1 MEEFTNFWAVCITQL
16 EKEMSEYQFNTWI
29 PLLTTSKQTENWLLF
44 APTQFILNLVRENC
58 LAKIN
63 TIKNE
68 MNPDF
73 PPIILKV
80 GKGDIKVID
89 LNRKKNSKNNT
100 NELTIGSVSP
110 SDEFPSQKNIRSQ
123 DNLTPVG
130 NLSDKRNINT
140 GYEHTRLKPDLT
152 FENLVVGKS
161 NRIAANVGAA
171 IADAI
176 GKKDYN
182 PFFVYGS
189 TGLGKTHLAQ
199 AVANRIFFQGIHTR
213 IRCIHAERF
222 INDFIKHVRRSDI
235 DGFKKSYKGLD
246 LLILDD
252 VQFIAGK
259 ERTMEEF
266 FYLFN
271 DILDKDK
278 QIILTSDRLPS
289 EIDKM
294 DKRLISR
301 FSCGLT
307 VEIEPP
313 ELEMRV
319 AILHKKAESANFR
332 LPDDIAFFI
341 AQSIKSNVRDLEGA
355 LNRVKAHSK
364 FVNEPLT
371 IDLVKSALKDILA
384 IGSKQITVAQIQEV
398 VANYYNIK
406 VSDIKGNKRTKKIVR
421 PRQVAMSLAKELTEH
436 SLPFIGDEF
445 GGKDHTTVIHSHK
458 TIMNLRTKDYEL
470 EQEYKILIN
479 ILNS

>member
-1 MEEFTNFWAVCITQL
+1 
-16 EKEMSEYQFNTWI
+16 
-29 PLLTTSKQTENWLLF
+29 
-44 APTQFILNLVRENC
+44 
-58 LAKIN
+58 
-63 TIKNE
+63 
-68 MNPDF
+68 
-73 PPIILKV
+73 
-80 GKGDIKVID
+80 
-89 LNRKKNSKNNT
+89 
-100 NELTIGSVSP
+100 
-110 SDEFPSQKNIRSQ
+110 
-123 DNLTPVG
+123 
-130 NLSDKRNINT
+130 
-140 GYEHTRLKPDLT
+140 
-152 FENLVVGKS
+152 
-161 NRIAANVGAA
+161 
-171 IADAI
+171 
-176 GKKDYN
+176 
-182 PFFVYGS
+182 
-189 TGLGKTHLAQ
+189 LGKTHLAQ
-199 AVANRIFFQGIHTR
+199 AIANRVFFQGIHTR
-213 IRCIHAERF
+213 IRYIHAEKF
-222 INDFIKHVRRSDI
+222 INDFIKYVRRSDI

-259 ERTMEEF
+259 EKTMEEF

-271 DILDKDK
+271 NILDEDK

-289 EIDKM
+289 EIEKL

-364 FVNEPLT
+364 FTNEPLT

-384 IGSKQITVAQIQEV
+384 IGSKQITIAEIQKV
-398 VANYYNIK
+398 VADYYNIK
-406 VSDIKGNKRTKKIVR
+406 VSDIKGTKRTRKIVR

-445 GGKDHTTVIHSHK
+445 GGKDHTTVIHAHK
-458 TIMNLRTKDYEL
+458 TISNLRKEDLEL
-470 EQEYKILIN
+470 DQEYNILIN